1 MSLSNTSETLKPV
14 TTAPPPNEAI
24 PLPQLFAAIKH
35 LSPPERLMLVE
46 ALVQLL
52 REDLQPVE
60 RRARLRQQMAAAAE
74 ALKQDYESGAVTE
87 YTGCEAKK
95 DLEEKRQRLAEAAQ
109 AALPYYLSDPELTI
123 FTALDSEDFYEYE
136 ER

>member
-1 MSLSNTSETLKPV
+1 MSLSNTSETLKPAP
-14 TTAPPPNEAI
+14 TAPPPSEGI

-52 REDLQPVE
+52 REDLQPLE
-60 RRARLRQQMAAAAE
+60 RRAQLRQQMAAAAE
-74 ALKQDYESGAVTE
+74 ALREDYESGTATE
-87 YTGCEAKK
+87 FTGLDIKK
-95 DLEEKRQRLAEAAQ
+95 DLEEKRRRLAEAAR
-109 AALPYYLSDPELTI
+109 AALPYYLSDPELTA
-123 FTALDSEDFYEYE
+123 FTALDGEDFYEYE